1 MNKRTVIF
9 IACILIFTL
18 IIGSTV
24 VLARDGSAKIDVLY
38 RNIKLMVNGVNV
50 PATGDN
56 EPFIYGGRTYVPLR
70 LVSEALG
77 YNVDWDSSTYTVIIG
92 DATGPAPTPA
102 PPAPVSQN
110 LIDILPPYTVSI
122 RGYAVSYPTT
132 GVEGINMGGKFYKNS
147 LFIRGYST
155 MSHWAAFNL
164 DRRYSTLE
172 GIVGTI
178 DGSSRDAVV
187 SFITDDNV
195 QKNVKVTGGGLP
207 VNFSLDVSGVRQLTI
222 QLEQPNSGDVG
233 LAELIIK

>member
-1 MNKRTVIF
+1 MKKGLKLSIVL
-9 IACILIFTL
+9 AMVVLL
-18 IIGSTV
+18 VLGSTA
-24 VLARDGSAKIDVLY
+24 VLFARDGSATIEVVY
-38 RNIKLMVNGVNV
+38 RNIQLMVNGVKV
-50 PATGDN
+50 PVAAEN
-56 EPFIYGGRTYVPLR
+56 EPFIYQGRTYVPLR

-77 YNVDWDSSTYTVIIG
+77 YNVDWDGATSTVIIG
-92 DATGPAPTPA
+92 DSTGPAPA
-102 PPAPVSQN
+102 PAPVGQN
-110 LIDILPPYTVSI
+110 LIDVLPPYTVSI
-122 RGYAVSYPTT
+122 RGYAISYPTT
-132 GVEGINMGGKFYKNS
+132 GVDGINMGGNFYKNS
-147 LFIRGYST
+147 LYIRGYST
-155 MSHWAAFNL
+155 MKHWAAFNL
-164 DRRYSTLE
+164 DRKYSTLE